1 MPTPAAP
8 IPTRQASLVAIL
20 VLPAA
25 APTAVLPD
33 IEPDIDM
40 DMSTHHVLA
49 RHTATL
55 LIPQYSAAALD

>member
-1 MPTPAAP
+1 M
-8 IPTRQASLVAIL
+8 AIL